1 MITVRLAIAPLVG
14 LFACGALAAS
24 VSGCG
29 SPPPQGGGATP
40 VYSKTTGRLE
50 QLVSDRNGDGRP
62 DARAFMDGTTLRRIE
77 LDRNADGKPDRW
89 EYYTPAAG
97 TAAED
102 TTARAPA
109 IVKAEEANGTDERV
123 TRRETY
129 EAGQLVRVEEDVD
142 SDGRMDKW
150 ETYVEGRL
158 RYVDL
163 DVDGSGSA
171 GQRLTYAANGSVT
184 SEPIAKAEAR

>member
-1 MITVRLAIAPLVG
+1 MITPRLGIAPLVG
-14 LFACGALAAS
+14 LSAIALAVS

-29 SPPPQGGGATP
+29 HPPPPAGGATP

-62 DARAFMDGTTLRRIE
+62 DARAFMDGATLHRIE

-89 EYYTPAAG
+89 EYYAPAAG
-97 TAAED
+97 TAASA
-102 TTARAPA
+102 TTGGAPA

-129 EAGQLVRVEEDVD
+129 EDGQLVRVEEDVD

-150 ETYVEGRL
+150 ETYVDGRL

-163 DVDGSGSA
+163 DLEGSGAA

-184 SEPIAKAEAR
+184 SAPIAKAEAR